1 MLLKTNQVID
11 IDTLNTYSYSEYMEL
26 IRSLVA
32 NEGSTGTQGDTEIYY
47 TKMNA
52 QRMERVNKSWTVIP
66 EVVALSEKYSPQ
78 VRILAI
84 VESWCAD
91 AAPNTATMALLT
103 EQLHI
108 DMDIILRDEN
118 PEIMDMFLT
127 NGTRSIPK
135 FIFIDTETHLP
146 LASWGPR
153 QKAAAELVKTARENG
168 VDAEVWKADLQKWY
182 NQDKGVTLQKEIIEL
197 LFQIAEKK
205 HVQLSKN

>member
-1 MLLKTNQVID
+1 MELKTSQAID
-11 IDTLNTYSYSEYMEL
+11 INTLNTYSYSEYMEL
-26 IRSLVA
+26 IRSLAA
-32 NEGSTGTQGDTEIYY
+32 NEGSTGTQGETEIYY

-52 QRMERVNKSWTVIP
+52 QRMDRVNKTWTVIP
-66 EVVALSEKYSPQ
+66 EVIALSEKYSPQ

-91 AAPNTATMALLT
+91 AAPNTATLALLA
-103 EQLHI
+103 EHLHI
-108 DMDIILRDEN
+108 DLDIILRDEN

-135 FIFIDTETHLP
+135 FIFIDKETHLP
-146 LASWGPR
+146 IASWGPR
-153 QKAAAELVKTARENG
+153 QKPAAELVKTARENG
-168 VDAEVWKADLQKWY
+168 VDGEVWKADLQKWY
-182 NQDKGVTLQKEIIEL
+182 NQDKGVTLQKEIVDL